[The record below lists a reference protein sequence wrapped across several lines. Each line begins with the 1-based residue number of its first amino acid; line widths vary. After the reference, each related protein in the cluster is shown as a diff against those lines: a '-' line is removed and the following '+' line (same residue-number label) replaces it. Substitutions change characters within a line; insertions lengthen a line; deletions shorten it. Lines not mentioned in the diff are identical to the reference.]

1 MSVCAPQ
8 KPFFGW
14 GVRWWGKNGQFQK
27 FIIFSIF
34 AYNSAKKRAILDHNT
49 ILETSGHILVSFE
62 PKNGKKLPKISTPRR
77 RSQKPKIWPTA
88 RWHVHLFYTRLKF
101 GFQPQNPLRI
111 SICQFL
117 SAFCIGFQPLRW
129 SKIKKKNWKK
139 WKNPVNWQFFH
150 QFCPPTAYFQWMI
163 DDSEVLHP
171 FTAFWIPKNWF
182 LGQKWEILN
191 IWKFSNLPHF
201 WGSGALIMLPQ
212 GQEDVCVQRGTPD
225 DDFEYWTATVPRLGA
240 EIWAA
245 KVFWSKT
252 KNSGKCISIIW
263 IILMCLYHQNGT
275 QWHQLISY
283 GKQWSLWSFWGHL
296 TGKQLVLSLK
306 LLKNTTE
313 KGQNQANL
321 EQALFQ
327 GKFIIQIAQ

>member
-1 MSVCAPQ
+1 MGNFRNSSFFLFLPITLLKNVRFWTIIPFWKPQ
-8 KPFFGW
+8 AIYLLVLSRKMAKNFQKYRHQGTEVKNPKFDQPHAGMCIFFILASNLVFNLKILSEYPYVNFWVLFALDFNLW
-14 GVRWWGKNGQFQK
+14 GSQKSKKLEKMQKNG
-27 FIIFSIF
+27 
-34 AYNSAKKRAILDHNT
+34 
-49 ILETSGHILVSFE
+49 
-62 PKNGKKLPKISTPRR
+62 
-77 RSQKPKIWPTA
+77 
-88 RWHVHLFYTRLKF
+88 
-101 GFQPQNPLRI
+101 
-111 SICQFL
+111 
-117 SAFCIGFQPLRW
+117 
-129 SKIKKKNWKK
+129 KK

-245 KVFWSKT
+245 KVFRSKT
-252 KNSGKCISIIW
+252 KNSGKGISIIW
-263 IILMCLYHQNGT
+263 IILMYLYHQNGT

-313 KGQNQANL
+313 KAKIRQTWNRPFFRANL
-321 EQALFQ
+321 SYKLPS
-327 GKFIIQIAQ
+327 KD

>member
-1 MSVCAPQ
+1 MSISECFLHWISTSEVVKNQ
-8 KPFFGW
+8 KNW
-14 GVRWWGKNGQFQK
+14 KKCKKNG
-27 FIIFSIF
+27 
-34 AYNSAKKRAILDHNT
+34 
-49 ILETSGHILVSFE
+49 
-62 PKNGKKLPKISTPRR
+62 
-77 RSQKPKIWPTA
+77 
-88 RWHVHLFYTRLKF
+88 
-101 GFQPQNPLRI
+101 
-111 SICQFL
+111 
-117 SAFCIGFQPLRW
+117 
-129 SKIKKKNWKK
+129 KK

-225 DDFEYWTATVPRLGA
+225 DDFEYWTASVPRRGA

-283 GKQWSLWSFWGHL
+283 GKQWSLLSFWGHL

-313 KGQNQANL
+313 KGKNQANP
-321 EQALFQ
+321 EQALFRANLSY
-327 GKFIIQIAQ
+327 KLPSKA